1 MTPMSG
7 SSCAY
12 PEIALRR
19 SSAEVAP
26 EKLACFRGMDC
37 HAVVVAA
44 PHLARAT
51 EHADVEVVDPTDVG
65 VGHLDVAVVEA
76 AAAAEGEIGDHR
88 SSSFCQI

>member
-1 MTPMSG
+1 M
-7 SSCAY
+7 
-12 PEIALRR
+12 
-19 SSAEVAP
+19 
-26 EKLACFRGMDC
+26 
-37 HAVVVAA
+37 VVAA

-51 EHADVEVVDPTDVG
+51 EHADVEAVDPTDVG

>member
-1 MTPMSG
+1 
-7 SSCAY
+7 
-12 PEIALRR
+12 
-19 SSAEVAP
+19 
-26 EKLACFRGMDC
+26 MDC

-51 EHADVEVVDPTDVG
+51 EHADVEAVDPTDVG